1 MFVSRSAEQLGTI
14 TGVEGHKSAK
24 LLAWCF
30 HVALQE
36 GGGLAVPG
44 MFRATGATSSL
55 STWQPLLWRAP
66 PVSKSVR
73 RTSKAEEV
81 HLPQSGLCPL

>member
-1 MFVSRSAEQLGTI
+1 MFVSRSTEQLGTI

-30 HVALQE
+30 HVALQG

-44 MFRATGATSSL
+44 MFRATGAASSL
-55 STWQPLLWRAP
+55 STWQPLLWRAL

-73 RTSKAEEV
+73 QTSKAEEV
-81 HLPQSGLCPL
+81 RLPQSCLCLL